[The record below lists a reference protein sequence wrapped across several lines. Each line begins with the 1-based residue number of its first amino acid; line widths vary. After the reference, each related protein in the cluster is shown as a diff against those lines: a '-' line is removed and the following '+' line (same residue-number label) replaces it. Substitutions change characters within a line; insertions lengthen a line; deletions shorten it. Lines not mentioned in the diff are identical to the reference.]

1 MRLWYWAGALALAC
15 GPVSAQQ
22 DRLDAQR
29 SRVTQEADAA
39 ERACNESFAVTDCI
53 KKAQTR
59 QRQQLV
65 EIKREE
71 TALHD
76 LQRKQQAADQI
87 HQTAEKQTEHDQ
99 QLAQKQSTASQAD
112 KRKLQQE
119 DKRRQHQEIATAG
132 GKMSNAG
139 ATRQAP
145 QGIQGLRSEWERKQ
159 REAEKKRLD
168 RNRRLQ
174 DTAKSKPVPGLPTTP
189 R

>member
-39 ERACNESFAVTDCI
+39 ERACNESFAVTDCV
-53 KKAQTR
+53 KKVQTK

-76 LQRKQQAADQI
+76 LQRKQQAADQTR
-87 HQTAEKQTEHDQ
+87 QTAEKQTEHDQ
-99 QLAQKQSTASQAD
+99 QLAQKQGVASEAD

-119 DKRRQHQEIATAG
+119 DKRRQHREIATG
-132 GKMSNAG
+132 VKTPNAG

-145 QGIQGLRSEWERKQ
+145 QAIQGYRSEWERKQ
-159 REAEKKRLD
+159 QDAEKKRLD

-174 DTAKSKPVPGLPTTP
+174 DTAKSKPVAGLPTTP